1 MTERPSFASDNTAPA
16 HPAVI
21 DWISRVNSGSAP
33 SYGDDRW
40 TVAAH
45 EWLREQFGPDSESL
59 LVWNGTGANVASLRA
74 VTRPWHGILCHR
86 LAHINVDECGAPE
99 LLTGCKL
106 IDLPGDHG
114 KLTPDV
120 IAAAVTGIG
129 VEHHVQPRVVSI
141 TQSTEYGAVY
151 SLAELTELA
160 ATAHGLG
167 LLVHMDGARLANA
180 AAALSWPLRTLTRD
194 AGVDILSFGFTKNG
208 AMGAEAVV
216 ALDGELAAELKYIRK
231 QSTQLASKMRYLS
244 AQVLALA
251 GDDLWLANAKH
262 SNAMA
267 RRLADGLDGIPGI
280 TITQPVDANAVFA
293 VMPPGMTTALQRD
306 FHFYVW
312 NEVLGEV
319 RLMTHWATST
329 EAVDEFIDAA
339 RAA

>member
-1 MTERPSFASDNTAPA
+1 MNERPSFASDNTAPA

-21 DWISRVNSGSAP
+21 EWLARVNRGSAP

-40 TVAAH
+40 TGQALG
-45 EWLREQFGPDSESL
+45 WLRDQFGPDSESI
-59 LVWNGTGANVASLRA
+59 LVWNGTGANVTALRA
-74 VTRPWHGILCHR
+74 LTRPWHGILCHR
-86 LAHINVDECGAPE
+86 LAHVNVDECGAPE

-114 KLTPDV
+114 KLAPDT
-120 IAAAVTGIG
+120 IAAAATGIG

-151 SLAELTELA
+151 TLAELSALSA
-160 ATAHGLG
+160 AAHGLG
-167 LLVHMDGARLANA
+167 MLVHMDGARLANA
-180 AAALSWPLRTLTRD
+180 AASLGWPLRALTRD
-194 AGVDILSFGFTKNG
+194 VGIDMVSFGFTKNG
-208 AMGAEAVV
+208 AVGVEAVV
-216 ALDGELAAELKYIRK
+216 ALDPSLAAELRFIRK

-251 GDDLWLANAKH
+251 EDDLWLSNAKH

-267 RRLADGLDGIPGI
+267 ARLAAGLRGIPGI

-293 VMPPGMTTALQRD
+293 IMPPEMTSRLQRD

-312 NEVLGEV
+312 NEGLGEV
-319 RLMTHWATST
+319 RLMTSWATTPES
-329 EAVDEFIDAA
+329 VDEFIGAA
-339 RAA
+339 ETA